1 MCVIFFSRFKQRRTK
16 NRTPCYCYFCCTISG
31 FAGELCNYEYNECES
46 NPCLNGGQCID
57 HISGFS
63 CKCTAGYTGKRC
75 HVKVKKEF
83 LSMRDVIYAKMILK

>member
-1 MCVIFFSRFKQRRTK
+1 MCDFFVINLVDFECTGKKHKIGHFSIYKSLPFFVL
-16 NRTPCYCYFCCTISG
+16 PG

-75 HVKVKKEF
+75 HVKVNVVYF
-83 LSMRDVIYAKMILK
+83 